1 MKNPIQML
9 ETVSA
14 DIIENKVL
22 LELIYKNSNE
32 DHETDCAM
40 ACLIRSM
47 QKTLDTT
54 NEFIKT
60 LSEPPAN
67 SKNVK

>member
-1 MKNPIQML
+1 MNNPIQML

-22 LELIYKNSNE
+22 LEIIYKNSNE

-60 LSEPPAN
+60 LSESPQN